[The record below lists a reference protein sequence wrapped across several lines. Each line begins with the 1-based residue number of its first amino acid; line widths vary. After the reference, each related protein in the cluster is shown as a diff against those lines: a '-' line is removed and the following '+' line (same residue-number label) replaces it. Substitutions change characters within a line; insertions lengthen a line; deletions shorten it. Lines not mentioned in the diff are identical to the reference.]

1 MAQSETVERILDAA
15 EQLFA
20 EKGFAETSLR
30 LITSKAG
37 VNLAAVNYHFG
48 SKKAL
53 IQAVFSRFLGP
64 FCASLEKELDRRQA
78 KPEAQHATLED
89 LLHLLVSQAMAVK
102 PRSGNDLSIFM
113 RLLGLAFSQSQ
124 GHLRK
129 YLEEVYGKVFR
140 RYMLLVNEAAPKL
153 PPIELFW
160 RVHFMLGAAAFSMS
174 GIKALR
180 AMAETDF
187 GVNTST
193 EQVMHLMVPFFAAGM
208 RAESGIDDPLLAGA
222 QLRPRN
228 KTPAKADRRRRPR
241 APFSFLLFPFSVLR
255 AELHAPGRL
264 HWQARGTAPG
274 LKSFCRVQYSVRC
287 LRPVTAGFADFQA
300 IGLFM
305 QGSLMLDIGG
315 TWLTAEDRQILR
327 HPEVGGLI
335 IFARNIE
342 HPAQVRELCAAIRA
356 IRPDLLLAVDQ
367 EGGRVQR
374 LRQGFVRLPA
384 MRAIADNPNAEE
396 LAEHCGWLMATE
408 VQAVGLD
415 LSFAPVLDLDHQRSA
430 VVGSRAFE
438 GDPERAALLAGAFIR
453 GMHAAG
459 MAATGKH
466 FPGHGWAE
474 ADSHV
479 AIPEDARSLEEIRRS
494 DLVPFARLAG
504 QLDAL
509 MPAHVIY
516 PQVDPQPAGFSRRWL
531 QGLII
536 CYYSANIRA
545 LSWLPGRRVA
555 VNWSFSE
562 WPVLQASTFRITST
576 LLSR

>member
-1 MAQSETVERILDAA
+1 
-15 EQLFA
+15 
-20 EKGFAETSLR
+20 
-30 LITSKAG
+30 
-37 VNLAAVNYHFG
+37 
-48 SKKAL
+48 
-53 IQAVFSRFLGP
+53 
-64 FCASLEKELDRRQA
+64 
-78 KPEAQHATLED
+78 
-89 LLHLLVSQAMAVK
+89 
-102 PRSGNDLSIFM
+102 
-113 RLLGLAFSQSQ
+113 
-124 GHLRK
+124 
-129 YLEEVYGKVFR
+129 
-140 RYMLLVNEAAPKL
+140 
-153 PPIELFW
+153 
-160 RVHFMLGAAAFSMS
+160 
-174 GIKALR
+174 
-180 AMAETDF
+180 
-187 GVNTST
+187 
-193 EQVMHLMVPFFAAGM
+193 
-208 RAESGIDDPLLAGA
+208 
-222 QLRPRN
+222 
-228 KTPAKADRRRRPR
+228 
-241 APFSFLLFPFSVLR
+241 
-255 AELHAPGRL
+255 
-264 HWQARGTAPG
+264 
-274 LKSFCRVQYSVRC
+274 
-287 LRPVTAGFADFQA
+287 
-300 IGLFM
+300 M

-367 EGGRVQR
+367 EGRVQR

-531 QGLII
+531 QEILRG
-536 CYYSANIRA
+536 S
-545 LSWLPGRRVA
+545 
-555 VNWSFSE
+555 
-562 WPVLQASTFRITST
+562 
-576 LLSR
+576 